1 MIECPVCRYSNDD
14 LSLKC
19 TSCGSFIQDK
29 VPTLDLFAMI
39 WMVIESPKQAFKKI
53 VLSEQ
58 KNFVLLQSLF
68 FGISVLFAFMWLA
81 KTGNNYD
88 NLLPLLLHGIFFGIL
103 AGIPFFIVIALSI
116 HFFVKIFGGKGK
128 WNETYAVIGWSLM
141 PIVLAT
147 VFILPLELGTL
158 GLYLFSSNPNGYE
171 YKPAVYVALIGLDA
185 LTLVWSIILGT
196 IGISVAHHFKVLKSL
211 MVTLVPVGTVFYLM
225 FYFYSL
231 FQL

>member
-19 TSCGSFIQDK
+19 SSCGSFIQDK
-29 VPTLDLFAMI
+29 VPTIDLFSMI
-39 WMVIESPKQAFKKI
+39 WLVIESPKQAFKKI

-68 FGISVLFAFMWLA
+68 FGISTAFAVMWMA
-81 KTGNNYD
+81 KSGNNYD
-88 NLLPLLLHGIFFGIL
+88 NLLPLLLHGIFFGLL
-103 AGIPFFIVIALSI
+103 AGVPFFLFIALSV
-116 HFFVKIFGGKGK
+116 HFFIKVFGGKGK
-128 WNETYAVIGWSLM
+128 WNETYAVVGWSLM

-147 VFILPLELGTL
+147 VFILPLELGIL
-158 GLYLFSSNPNGYE
+158 GLYFFSSNPNGFE
-171 YKPAVYVALIGLDA
+171 YKPAVYVALIGFDA
-185 LTLVWSIILGT
+185 LAVIWSVVLSS
-196 IGISVAHHFKVLKSL
+196 IGISIAHHFRMLKSL
-211 MVTLVPVGTVFYLM
+211 MMTLVPSGIVFYLI